1 MTTESHPPSAIARRA
16 VLKGATAL
24 AAGAAVLQSSR
35 SGVAAAEVAPEE
47 GALAVAAREI
57 PVPKSISPEAQ
68 RFLAAGGKFLK
79 MAGGPPSPTDKD
91 AWRKRIA
98 MINKATEPLIKR
110 LLASPATVE
119 RKTVKGVSVCVG
131 TPNEMRH
138 KDRVRISIHG
148 GAFTVMGGAYVEGDA
163 AQVAAA
169 SGCTVYSIDYRM
181 PPDFPFPAAV
191 DDCVA
196 VYREIIK
203 TYEPKKVAISG
214 GSAGG
219 NLAGTVTLKIRDSG
233 LPMPGAVAML
243 TPLTDLTD
251 LSDTLRTNLGIDT
264 ALPRVPDAASALYA
278 DGHDLK
284 DPYLSPLFGDFSKGF
299 PPTYLQ
305 SGTRDLLLS
314 DTVRMHAVLLNAGI
328 EAELHV
334 GEAMPHGG
342 FGMFTPEDRE
352 MEARLL
358 RFIDRHLG

>member
-1 MTTESHPPSAIARRA
+1 MTTHFRPAWVIGRRA
-16 VLKGATAL
+16 VLKGATGL
-24 AAGAAVLQSSR
+24 VAGAAVQIPAR
-35 SGVAAAEVAPEE
+35 GVAAAEVAQTE
-47 GALAVAAREI
+47 GDALLVPARQI
-57 PVPKSISPEAQ
+57 SVPKTLSPEAQ
-68 RFLAAGGKFLK
+68 RFLAAGGKFIKLD
-79 MAGGPPSPTDKD
+79 GGPPSPTDKD

-98 MINKATEPLIKR
+98 IINKATEPLVKR

-119 RKTVKGVSVCVG
+119 RKTVNGVSVCVG

-169 SGCTVYSIDYRM
+169 SGCTTYSIDYRM

-203 TYEPKKVAISG
+203 SYEPKKVAISG

-243 TPLTDLTD
+243 TPLTDLTN
-251 LSDTLRTNLGIDT
+251 LSDTLRTNLGVDT
-264 ALPRVPDAASALYA
+264 ALPRVPDAAAALYA

-314 DTVRMHAVLLNAGI
+314 DTVRMHAVLLNAEI

-352 MEARLL
+352 MQARLL